1 VNPPLQ
7 SINGKSV
14 SDLPSARAVFAES
27 TPRALDFE
35 ICRGDGRVQEIL
47 TVQVP
52 AAPVPD
58 GAASGSEGAAAPR
71 AIAVED
77 VDESEDEDEACGGAG
92 AAGNGSKGNAAGST
106 SASTPTER
114 VQEPAPLAPPAQ
126 PAPAEDGAAAHGAP
140 EGQGGAPAEWE
151 AEAAR
156 GAEAFEANR
165 WGDAADHLTAAIA
178 AAPTPVPAALYIDR
192 AAARLQAGD
201 AHASLHDAEA
211 AVAAAPASARALL
224 RRGLA
229 LLALERPEEAAGA
242 LREAR
247 RLAPADV
254 QAVGALL
261 RAETALGGAAGGAGG
276 GGGRKVPSRTK
287 WTRLV
292 HPSLLI
298 GHARWSRG
306 RVRGATHPR
315 RRRARRRRRPRR

>member
-1 VNPPLQ
+1 MNPPLQ

-27 TPRALDFE
+27 TPGALDLE

-58 GAASGSEGAAAPR
+58 GAARGSEGAAAPR

-77 VDESEDEDEACGGAG
+77 VDESEDEDEADGGAG
-92 AAGNGSKGNAAGST
+92 AGST
-106 SASTPTER
+106 PASTPPDG
-114 VQEPAPLAPPAQ
+114 VQEPAPLALPAQ
-126 PAPAEDGAAAHGAP
+126 PAPAKGGAAAHGAP
-140 EGQGGAPAEWE
+140 EGQGGPRAVWE

-201 AHASLHDAEA
+201 AYASLHDAEA

-254 QAVGALL
+254 QVVGALL

-276 GGGRKVPSRTK
+276 GGGRKVVAGAGSWGDAPAPSAGAQAAEAEK
-287 WTRLV
+287 VKDAGNKAFGKGAL
-292 HPSLLI
+292 P
-298 GHARWSRG
+298 AR
-306 RVRGATHPR
+306 PQKQ
-315 RRRARRRRRPRR
+315 RARARAAG